1 MSHPF
6 VTDRNGSPLKQGDYV
21 EVVYSRYYNDLIHQA
36 KRIEK
41 LQYVVGWRAHVV
53 VVMRGEEEVLLSP
66 NSVKKLEVQNGLL
79 NTKTMAT

>member
-1 MSHPF
+1 MSQS
-6 VTDRNGSPLKQGDYV
+6 VTDRNGSLLKKGDYV

-41 LQYVVGWRAHVV
+41 LQYVERWRTHVV
-53 VVMRGEEEVLLSP
+53 VIMRGREEVWLAP